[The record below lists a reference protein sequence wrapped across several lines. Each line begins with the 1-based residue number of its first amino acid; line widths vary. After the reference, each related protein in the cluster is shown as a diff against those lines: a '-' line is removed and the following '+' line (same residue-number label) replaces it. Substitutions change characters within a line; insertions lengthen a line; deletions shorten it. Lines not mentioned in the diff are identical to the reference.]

1 MKRLSLKEVKD
12 LLNEG
17 QNYCIRINEITRQI
31 NLVKF
36 NINNFDEI
44 VGYMTFN
51 QFIKLDITIGL
62 VSLPTISFMFDY
74 YILRKEIK

>member
-1 MKRLSLKEVKD
+1 MRRLSLKEVKD

-17 QNYCIRINEITRQI
+17 QNYCIRINEFTRQI

-74 YILRKEIK
+74 YILRKENK